1 MLADYLRPEQLAVR
15 FGLSEE
21 EVQQF
26 DNAGVIRAI
35 AKNGY
40 QYYSVRECHR
50 LRAIL
55 NLMRDQG
62 LSLTDARAQVEARV
76 KRPVEVRA
84 GGRS

>member
-1 MLADYLRPEQLAVR
+1 MLADYLRPEQLSVR

-26 DNAGVIRAI
+26 DKAGVIRAV

-40 QYYSVRECHR
+40 KYYSVRECHR

-55 NLMRDQG
+55 NLMRKQG
-62 LSLTDARAQVEARV
+62 LSLADARTQIE
-76 KRPVEVRA
+76 
-84 GGRS
+84 GRGKQAV

>member
-21 EVQQF
+21 EVQRF
-26 DNAGVIRAI
+26 DKEGLIRAV

-40 QYYSVRECHR
+40 KYYSVRECHR

-55 NLMRDQG
+55 NLVRDQG
-62 LSLTDARAQVEARV
+62 LSLADARAQVEGRV
-76 KRPVEVRA
+76 KRPA
-84 GGRS
+84 

>member
-26 DNAGVIRAI
+26 DKEGLIRAVT
-35 AKNGY
+35 KNGY
-40 QYYSVRECHR
+40 KYYPVRECHR

-55 NLMRDQG
+55 NLVRDQG
-62 LSLTDARAQVEARV
+62 LSLADARAQVERRV
-76 KRPVEVRA
+76 KRPA
-84 GGRS
+84 